1 MSKLYPPIVE
11 TSLPA
16 IYAEDDNIII
26 TVPFH
31 MNPTVGKGDVI
42 AEGGDEKGQVSIMIK
57 TIATSTLIGTFTT
70 DFTYNNSDSAEQIAI
85 LSIAKNSSD
94 NALISQLLIPGQY
107 YKIQLAFINRDNEIG
122 YYSSV
127 GIAKYVHECV
137 CRVKMTQN
145 DILYE
150 CLGEYECQKDSS
162 EKVYSYNFTLKEES
176 TGNIVATSGTL
187 LHNINNDTETN
198 SSIDTWRLT
207 KILKAGKY
215 ILIYTIHTINGL
227 TKTINEEFTEPNWAA
242 GRWLLSG
249 ALDKDNGCISLSI
262 DGNNTANIL
271 TNGAWTI
278 GRSSNKDPDN
288 IIYLNTINKSYAGD
302 KFIDF
307 FQDYTIEQGVT
318 YKYYVYHDHLGVQ
331 CSIEPVDYEHMFL
344 FDGERQLCIK
354 YNPKVTSF
362 KSTILENKVDTI
374 GGKYP
379 FFFRNG
385 NVGYKEFSISGLIS
399 GLMDEGTFIKQTNG
413 IEAARETTPA
423 SSFVDRQLLTTALES
438 GNIYQERLFKTEVL
452 EWLNNGKPKLF
463 RSPTEGNFIVRLM
476 NVSLSPNDT
485 LGRMLHTF
493 NCTAYEIADC
503 TEDNL
508 RIYGFYSD
516 KWKVNENAV

>member
-1 MSKLYPPIVE
+1 MSKLYPPTIE
-11 TSLPA
+11 ASLPA
-16 IYAEDDNIII
+16 IYTKDENIII
-26 TVPFH
+26 TVPFR
-31 MNPTVGKGDVI
+31 MNSAVKQQSAPSVAI
-42 AEGGDEKGQVSIMIK
+42 NIK
-57 TIATSTLIGTFTT
+57 TIATNLFIGEFTT
-70 DFTYNNSDSAEQIAI
+70 MLVYFENSDKQVATFK
-85 LSIAKNSSD
+85 LKKTD
-94 NALISQLLIPGQY
+94 NLKLVQGQY
-107 YKIQLAFINRDNEIG
+107 YKIQLAYVDRLGEIG

-127 GIAKYVHECV
+127 GVAKYVHECE
-137 CRVKMTQN
+137 CKVKITRN

-150 CLGEYECQKDSS
+150 CLGEYQCQKDSS
-162 EKVYSYNFTLKEES
+162 EKVYSYNFTLQEKS

-207 KILKAGKY
+207 KILKAGEY

-227 TKTINEEFTEPNWAA
+227 TKTTISEDFTEPNWAT

-249 ALDKDNGCISLSI
+249 TLDKDSGCISLSI
-262 DGNNTANIL
+262 DRNDPANIL

-288 IIYLNTINKSYAGD
+288 IIYLNTINKSDAGD

-318 YKYYVYHDHLGVQ
+318 YKYYVYHNHLGVQ
-331 CSIEPVDYEHMFL
+331 CSMEPVDFEHMFL

-354 YNPKVTSF
+354 YNPKIASF

-385 NVGYKEFSISGLIS
+385 NIGYKEFSISGLIS

-413 IEAARETTPA
+413 IEAGREMTPA
-423 SSFVDRQLLTTALES
+423 SSLVDRQLLTTTLES

>member
-16 IYAEDDNIII
+16 IYAENNNIII

-31 MNPTVGKGDVI
+31 MNPTVGKGDLI
-42 AEGGDEKGQVSIMIK
+42 AEGGNGNGKVSVIIK
-57 TIATSTLIGTFTT
+57 TIATSTLIGTFETN
-70 DFTYNNSDSAEQIAI
+70 FTYNNSNSTEQKAI
-85 LSIAKNSSD
+85 LKIAKNSPN

-107 YKIQLAFINRDNEIG
+107 YKIQLAFINKDNEIG

-127 GIAKYVHECV
+127 GMAKYVHECV
-137 CRVKMTQN
+137 CEVKITQN

-150 CLGEYECQKDSS
+150 CLGEYKCQMDSS

-176 TGNIVATSGTL
+176 TGNIVDTSGTL
-187 LHNINNDTETN
+187 LHNVNNDTETN
-198 SSIDTWRLT
+198 SSVDTWRLT

-215 ILIYTIHTINGL
+215 TLIYTIHTINGL
-227 TKTINEEFTEPNWAA
+227 TKTTDISFTEKNWAA
-242 GRWLLSG
+242 GDWFLSG
-249 ALDKDNGCISLSI
+249 TLDKDSGCVSLSI
-262 DGNNTANIL
+262 DENNPESSL
-271 TNGAWTI
+271 ENGMWTI
-278 GRSSNKDPDN
+278 GRSSDKDPDN
-288 IIYLNTINKSYAGD
+288 VIYLNTIDKTYAGNN
-302 KFIDF
+302 FIDF

-318 YKYYVYHDHLGVQ
+318 YNYYVYHNHLGVS
-331 CSIEPVDYEHMFL
+331 CSIEPVDFEHMFL

-354 YNPKVTSF
+354 YNPKIASF
-362 KSTILENKVDTI
+362 KSTILESKVDTI

-399 GLMDEGTFIKQTNG
+399 GLMDEGTFIKQANG
-413 IEAARETTPA
+413 IKAGREMTPA
-423 SSFVDRQLLTTALES
+423 SSSVDRRLLTTTLES
-438 GNIYQERLFKTEVL
+438 SNIYQERLFKTEIL